1 MEFQNFFKNSNIE
14 DINSSL
20 EKELKEMDK
29 ILENSSFKSRQDNS
43 LSKDKRLINKI
54 KLYFYQNDSSD
65 DIHQKKIN
73 KLLSI
78 IGKNYKKESQFKPL
92 KKPKMVSLI
101 GKVFVNINV
110 NENIENNKLNID
122 KNFIINNSTL
132 H

>member
-122 KNFIINNSTL
+122 KNFIINNSIL